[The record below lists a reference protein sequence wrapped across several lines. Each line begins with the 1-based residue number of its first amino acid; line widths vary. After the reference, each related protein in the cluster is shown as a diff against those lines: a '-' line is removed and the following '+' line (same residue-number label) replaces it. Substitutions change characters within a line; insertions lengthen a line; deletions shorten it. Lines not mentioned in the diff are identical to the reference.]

1 MDILVPRFKAQL
13 ESLPLGSLPED
24 KQPHSQPNTM
34 FLSTSYTSVS
44 ESEVRRLWASTWS
57 SCLKGLFPGPTPDLL
72 NQDLWGWSIGIC
84 TCTPGDSNDE
94 KHSPRGKLIPSGRML
109 SDSSFFHLS
118 PCQSQHPG
126 VARTRSRRGTRA
138 GLTAP
143 PGGDQEDQGEESRSA
158 SRWPGSPG
166 DRSRDLPRAA
176 ESQGL
181 EPVGPRGDLHVRT
194 ALLPLVDTR
203 PSLGYPGFGTWHARL
218 RAAGDGSL
226 RERGVKS
233 TECEQIFGDP
243 GSP

>member
-1 MDILVPRFKAQL
+1 MDILVPQYKAQL

-44 ESEVRRLWASTWS
+44 ESEVRRLWASTRS
-57 SCLKGLFPGPTPDLL
+57 SCLKCLFPGPTPDLL

-94 KHSPRGKLIPSGRML
+94 KNSPRRKLIPSGRML

-118 PCQSQHPG
+118 PCQSQHPWGGQGSQPQGNPGRTDGAAWWGPRGPRGG
-126 VARTRSRRGTRA
+126 VTLRFQMARIARR
-138 GLTAP
+138 P
-143 PGGDQEDQGEESRSA
+143 ESR
-158 SRWPGSPG
+158 PTP
-166 DRSRDLPRAA
+166 RSKA

-181 EPVGPRGDLHVRT
+181 EPVGPRGDPHVRT

-203 PSLGYPGFGTWHARL
+203 PSLGYPGFGTRHARL

-226 RERGVKS
+226 RER
-233 TECEQIFGDP
+233 
-243 GSP
+243 